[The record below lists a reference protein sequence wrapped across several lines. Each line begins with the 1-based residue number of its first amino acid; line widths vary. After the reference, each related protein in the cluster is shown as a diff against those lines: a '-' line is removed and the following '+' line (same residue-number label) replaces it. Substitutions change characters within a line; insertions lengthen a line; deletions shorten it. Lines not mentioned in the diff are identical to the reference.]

1 MALARQ
7 QTTPVDNLDMLISFN
22 VKEVKTLIA
31 QSLKRVS
38 GFAHIKADNRDPAA
52 PPPAATNNRE
62 QLQIPHVLG
71 IMDSPAGFLRAAH
84 LNPNDMFMAS
94 CTTPTRNQNLN
105 IGISADDAGDLH
117 TKEHRTVTPEII
129 QRELQR
135 LVVTGQADKYL
146 ATSTLTIHTR
156 NTNK

>member
-1 MALARQ
+1 MALAQQ
-7 QTTPVDNLDMLISFN
+7 QTTPADNQDMLITFN
-22 VKEVKTLIA
+22 VEEIKTLIA
-31 QSLKRVS
+31 QSLKRAS

-52 PPPAATNNRE
+52 PPLAATNNRE

-117 TKEHRTVTPEII
+117 TKEHR
-129 QRELQR
+129 R
-135 LVVTGQADKYL
+135 
-146 ATSTLTIHTR
+146 
-156 NTNK
+156 